1 MLIDKEMFI
10 YLAQKDNSSNY
21 VRDLINQDRLAKADP
36 EFIKLKKRDLQ
47 DQLKALG
54 ELEKSS
60 KEAPE
65 KVKQILQKW
74 FESFK
79 QNNRMMV
86 EDRHNW
92 IWIKDKIKPEL
103 ESARSWHYGYEREIL
118 EIFQDHYG
126 KSKVLINV

>member
-1 MLIDKEMFI
+1 MFI

-126 KSKVLINV
+126 ESKVLINV